1 MTPDQLAAATG
12 CKPDIAS
19 RWAPAFTAA
28 FDEFKFDNRPRRA
41 MLVAQCAHESA
52 NFTRLRESLNYS
64 AEALHRQ
71 WPNRFSAAESQRV
84 GRTVNQ
90 PANEVAIANIAYA
103 SRMGNGDIASGD
115 GWRFRGTGP
124 IQLTGRDM
132 YTRAGAAL
140 HLDLVN
146 NPDQLLDPFVG
157 CRVAGWFFAVEKGLL
172 PIADR
177 GDVVTCT
184 KYINGG
190 TIGLSARIAGYER
203 AMKVAL

>member
-1 MTPDQLAAATG
+1 MTPDLLAAATG
-12 CKPDIAS
+12 CKPEIAA
-19 RWAPAFTAA
+19 RWAPAFSAA
-28 FDEFKFDNRPRRA
+28 FDEFKFNNRPRRA
-41 MLVAQCAHESA
+41 MLLAQCAHESA

-64 AEALHRQ
+64 AEALRRQ
-71 WPNRFSAAESQRV
+71 WPHRFTLDEAYRV
-84 GRTVNQ
+84 GRTPTQ

-103 SRMGNGDIASGD
+103 GRMGNGDVASGD

-124 IQLTGRDM
+124 IQLTGRDI

-140 HLDLVN
+140 HIDLVN

-157 CRVAGWFFAVEKGLL
+157 CRVSAWFFAVEKGLL

-177 GDVVTCT
+177 GDVITCT

-190 TIGLSARIAGYER
+190 TIGLAARVSAYER
-203 AMKVAL
+203 AMRVAL

>member
-12 CKPDIAS
+12 CKPDIAA

-28 FDEFKFDNRPRRA
+28 FDEFKFNNRPRRA

-64 AEALHRQ
+64 AEALRRQ
-71 WPNRFSAAESQRV
+71 WPHRFTPELADQV
-84 GRTVNQ
+84 GRTLDHA
-90 PANEVAIANIAYA
+90 ANEVAIANIAYA
-103 SRMGNGDIASGD
+103 NRMGNGDAASGD

-157 CRVAGWFFAVEKGLL
+157 SRVAGWFFAVEKGLL

-190 TIGLSARIAGYER
+190 NIGLSARIAGYER
-203 AMKVAL
+203 AMRAAL